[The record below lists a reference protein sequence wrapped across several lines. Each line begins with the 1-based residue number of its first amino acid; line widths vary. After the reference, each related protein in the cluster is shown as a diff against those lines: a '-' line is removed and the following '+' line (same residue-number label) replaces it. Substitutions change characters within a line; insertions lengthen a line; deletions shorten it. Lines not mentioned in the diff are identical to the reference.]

1 MRAMPENDDPRLHIR
16 LESDLKRSIDA
27 AARLE
32 GMSTSAWVREKL
44 RDASTHIDVEQLTP
58 AE

>member
-1 MRAMPENDDPRLHIR
+1 MPENDDPRLHIR